1 MSRLAKN
8 SVPSRYLIKCK
19 KESGKNKTLPKAQ
32 WFQSIYE
39 IAIEFLIFLR
49 FDNIFFLNWQITCQ
63 IFDLSEFK
71 GDFTKIF

>member
-19 KESGKNKTLPKAQ
+19 KESGKNETLSKAQ
-32 WFQSIYE
+32 WFQNIYE

-49 FDNIFFLNWQITCQ
+49 FDNIFF
-63 IFDLSEFK
+63 
-71 GDFTKIF
+71 

>member
-19 KESGKNKTLPKAQ
+19 KESGKNETLPKAQ
-32 WFQSIYE
+32 WFQNIYE

-49 FDNIFFLNWQITCQ
+49 FDNIFSFELANY
-63 IFDLSEFK
+63 LSSLRFI
-71 GDFTKIF
+71 GIQS